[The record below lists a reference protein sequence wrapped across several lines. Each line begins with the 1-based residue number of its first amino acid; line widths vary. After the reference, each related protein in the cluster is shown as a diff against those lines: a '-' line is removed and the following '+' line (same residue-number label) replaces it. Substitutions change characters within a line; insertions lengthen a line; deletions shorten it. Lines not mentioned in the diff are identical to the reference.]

1 MMNKVKTFS
10 ILSLIVLLIAVAGQG
25 VVCCFAPSASAA
37 ALLPVPLFFWSLYSV
52 ALLSQKSPCSSD
64 SLAKFILGFK
74 AAKIF
79 LALVAVAVMA
89 FLMRGEALVIVLYFF
104 GFQTVMLV
112 VESLF
117 LLNIKKKTR

>member
-1 MMNKVKTFS
+1 MMNKVKTFY
-10 ILSLIVLLIAVAGQG
+10 ILSLIVLLIEVAGQG

-37 ALLPVPLFFWSLYSV
+37 TLLPVPLFFWGLYSV
-52 ALLSQKSPCSSD
+52 ALLSLKSPCSSD

-89 FLMRGEALVIVLYFF
+89 FLMRDEALVIVLYFF

>member
-1 MMNKVKTFS
+1 MNKIKIFS
-10 ILSLIVLLIAVAGQG
+10 ILSIIVLLIAVAGQSI
-25 VVCCFAPSASAA
+25 VWRFAPSASAT
-37 ALLPVPLFFWSLYSV
+37 ALLPVPIFFWSLYSV
-52 ALLSQKSPCSSD
+52 ALLSLKSPCSAD

-89 FLMRGEALVIVLYFF
+89 FLMRGEALAIVLYFF
-104 GFQTVMLV
+104 GFQTIMLV
-112 VESLF
+112 VESIF